1 MKYLHIVSISFPVL
15 SKYADGCDI
24 KPDMYQKKIKQ
35 TIADLDAIDGWS
47 TATKIIQTYSL
58 EEGECRPFDDP
69 EEIKS

>member
-15 SKYADGCDI
+15 SKYTDGSDL
-24 KPDMYQKKIKQ
+24 KPEMYRKKIKQ

-47 TATKIIQTYSL
+47 AATKIIQTYSL

-69 EEIKS
+69 EERES